1 MNMQNPNHL
10 LPLVRKQ
17 TSRPVPTG
25 IEALRAEIMAR
36 HGQATVAVLFYGSCF
51 RKGDAFDGLVDL
63 YVLVDNYRSAY
74 RRRLH
79 AVFNK
84 LLPPNVYYLEVSYNG
99 KTLRAKY
106 TVISVADF
114 QRGTSPDWFH
124 SYIWGRFAQPTGIL
138 YVRNDRAA
146 EVVHAALA
154 QSVVTFMTRAL
165 PLVPEQFD
173 ARDVW
178 HLGLLYSYRSEL
190 RAERPE
196 KLVRLFD
203 AAPQHYE
210 QMTAAALGLIPYQI
224 DRLTDAEP
232 LRYQA
237 NISPRKRLGNR
248 WAWRLR
254 FVQGKIL
261 SVLRLL
267 KALFTFKGGI
277 DYVLWKIER
286 HSGVAIEI
294 APRLRRLPVV
304 GIFVIFWKL
313 YRRGAFR

>member
-1 MNMQNPNHL
+1 MQNPNHL

-25 IEALRAEIMAR
+25 IEALRAEILAR
-36 HGQATVAVLFYGSCF
+36 HGQATAAILFYGSCF

-79 AVFNK
+79 AVVNK
-84 LLPPNVYYLEVSYNG
+84 LLPPNVYYLEVAYNG

-138 YVRNDRAA
+138 YVRNERAA

-154 QSVVTFMTRAL
+154 QSVVTFMTQAL
-165 PLVPEQFD
+165 PLVPEKFG

-210 QMTAAALGLIPYQI
+210 QMTEAAMDLIPYRI

-232 LRYQA
+232 SRYQA
-237 NISPRKRLGNR
+237 HISSRKRFGNR

-261 SVLRLL
+261 SMLRLL

-286 HSGVAIEI
+286 HSGVSIEV
-294 APRLRRLPVV
+294 APRLRRLPFV

>member
-1 MNMQNPNHL
+1 MQNPNPL
-10 LPLVRKQ
+10 LPIIRKQ
-17 TSRPVPTG
+17 TSRPAPTG
-25 IEALRAEIMAR
+25 LEALRAEILAR
-36 HGQATVAVLFYGSCF
+36 HGQATAAILFYGSCF

-74 RRRLH
+74 RRRLP
-79 AVFNK
+79 AVFNR
-84 LLPPNVYYLEVSYNG
+84 LLPPNVYYLEVAYDG
-99 KTLRAKY
+99 KTLRSKY

-114 QRGTSPDWFH
+114 QHGTSPDWFH

-138 YVRNDRAA
+138 YVRNARAA
-146 EVVHAALA
+146 EVIHAALA

-165 PLVPEQFD
+165 PLAPEHFG
-173 ARDVW
+173 ARDIW

-203 AAPQHYE
+203 AAPQHYR
-210 QMTAAALGLIPYQI
+210 QMTDAAMDLIPYHI
-224 DRLTDAEP
+224 DRLTEAEP
-232 LRYQA
+232 PRYHA
-237 NISPRKRLGNR
+237 RISARRRLANR

-261 SVLRLL
+261 SILRLL

-286 HSGVAIEI
+286 HSGVAIDV

-304 GIFVIFWKL
+304 GIFVIFWRL

>member
-1 MNMQNPNHL
+1 MNMQNPNQL

-25 IEALRAEIMAR
+25 IEALSAEILAR
-36 HGQATVAVLFYGSCF
+36 HGQATAAILFYGSCF

-63 YVLVDNYRSAY
+63 YVLVDSYRSAY

-79 AVFNK
+79 AVANK
-84 LLPPNVYYLEVSYNG
+84 LLPPNVYYLEVAYNG

-138 YVRNDRAA
+138 YTRNDQAA
-146 EVVHAALA
+146 DVVHAALA
-154 QSVVTFMTRAL
+154 RSVVTFLTQAL
-165 PLVPEQFD
+165 PLVPEQFG

-196 KLVRLFD
+196 KLVRLFE

-210 QMTAAALGLIPYQI
+210 QMTEAAIDLIPFSI
-224 DRLTDAEP
+224 DRLTDTEP
-232 LRYQA
+232 LCYQA
-237 NISPRKRLGNR
+237 RISPRKRFRNR

-254 FVQGKIL
+254 FMQGKIL

-286 HSGVAIEI
+286 HSGVSIEV

>member
-1 MNMQNPNHL
+1 MQNTNHL

-25 IEALRAEIMAR
+25 IEALRAEILTR
-36 HGQATVAVLFYGSCF
+36 YGRATAAVLFYGSCF

-74 RRRLH
+74 RRSLH

-84 LLPPNVYYLEVSYNG
+84 LLPPNVYYLEVAYKG
-99 KTLRAKY
+99 KILRAKY

-114 QRGTSPDWFH
+114 QRGTSLDWFH

-138 YVRNDRAA
+138 YVRNEQTA

-165 PLVPEQFD
+165 PLVSEQFG

-196 KLVRLFD
+196 KLMRLFE
-203 AAPQHYE
+203 AAPLHYE
-210 QMTAAALGLIPYQI
+210 QMTEAAMDLIPYRI
-224 DRLTDAEP
+224 DRLTDTEP
-232 LRYQA
+232 PRYHA
-237 NISPRKRLGNR
+237 HISSRKRLGNR

-267 KALFTFKGGI
+267 KALFTFKGGV

-286 HSGVAIEI
+286 HSGVAIEV

-304 GIFVIFWKL
+304 GICVIFWRL

>member
-1 MNMQNPNHL
+1 MQSSNHL

-25 IEALRAEIMAR
+25 IEALRAEILAR
-36 HGQATVAVLFYGSCF
+36 HGPATAAILFYGSCF

-74 RRRLH
+74 RRSLH

-84 LLPPNVYYLEVSYNG
+84 LLPPNVYYLEVAYN
-99 KTLRAKY
+99 KTTLRAKY
-106 TVISVADF
+106 TVISVGDF

-124 SYIWGRFAQPTGIL
+124 SYLWGRFAQPTGIL
-138 YVRNDRAA
+138 YARNDKAA
-146 EVVHAALA
+146 EAVHAALA
-154 QSVVTFMTRAL
+154 RSVVTFMTRAL
-165 PLVPEQFD
+165 PLVPEQFS

-210 QMTAAALGLIPYQI
+210 QMTEAAMDLIPYRI
-224 DRLTDAEP
+224 DRFADAEP
-232 LRYQA
+232 PRYRA
-237 NISPRKRLGNR
+237 RISSRKRFANR

-277 DYVLWKIER
+277 DYVLWKVER
-286 HSGVAIEI
+286 HSGVTIEV
-294 APRLRRLPVV
+294 APRLRRLPIV
-304 GIFVIFWKL
+304 GIFIIFWRL

>member
-1 MNMQNPNHL
+1 MQNSNDL
-10 LPLVRKQ
+10 MPLIRKQ
-17 TSRPVPTG
+17 TSRTVPSG
-25 IEALRAEIMAR
+25 LEALCAEILAR
-36 HGQATVAVLFYGSCF
+36 YGEATAAILFYGSCF

-63 YVLVDNYRSAY
+63 YVLVDNYRAAY
-74 RRRLH
+74 RRRMP

-84 LLPPNVYYLEVSYNG
+84 LLPPNVYYLEVPYNG
-99 KTLRAKY
+99 QALRAKY

-114 QRGTSPDWFH
+114 QRGTSLDWFH

-138 YVRNDRAA
+138 HVRNAQVA
-146 EVVHAALA
+146 EAVHAALA

-165 PLVPEQFD
+165 PLAPEQFD

-178 HLGLLYSYRSEL
+178 YLGLLYSYRSEL
-190 RAERPE
+190 RAERPD
-196 KLVRLFD
+196 KLVRLFE

-210 QMTAAALGLIPYQI
+210 QMTAAAIEFLPYRI
-224 DRLTDAEP
+224 DRMTDDGP
-232 LRYQA
+232 LRYCA
-237 NISPRKRLGNR
+237 RISSRKRLANR

-286 HSGVAIEI
+286 HSGITIEVT
-294 APRLRRLPVV
+294 PRLRRIPLI
-304 GIFVIFWKL
+304 GIVVIFWKL

>member
-1 MNMQNPNHL
+1 MHNPNRL
-10 LPLVRKQ
+10 IPLICEQ
-17 TSRPVPTG
+17 TARPAPTG
-25 IEALRAEIMAR
+25 LEALCAEIIAR
-36 HGQATVAVLFYGSCF
+36 HDDAIAAILFYGSCF

-63 YVLVDNYRSAY
+63 YVLVDDYRAAY
-74 RRRLH
+74 RRPLH

-84 LLPPNVYYLEVSYNG
+84 LLPPNVYYLEVPYNG
-99 KTLRAKY
+99 QTLRAKY

-114 QRGTSPDWFH
+114 QHGTSLDWFH
-124 SYIWGRFAQPTGIL
+124 SYIWGRFAQPAGIL
-138 YVRNDRAA
+138 HVRDAQVA
-146 EVVHAALA
+146 ETVHAALA
-154 QSVVTFMTRAL
+154 QSVVTFLSRAL

-173 ARDVW
+173 ARDIW
-178 HLGLLYSYRSEL
+178 HQGLLYSYRSEL
-190 RAERPE
+190 RAERPD

-210 QMTAAALGLIPYQI
+210 QMTEAALEFLPHRI
-224 DRLTDAEP
+224 DRMPDTDP
-232 LRYQA
+232 QRYCA
-237 NISPRKRLGNR
+237 LISARKRCGNR

-254 FVQGKIL
+254 FGQGKIL

-286 HSGVAIEI
+286 HSGVTIEV
-294 APRLRRLPVV
+294 APRLRRIPLI
-304 GIFVIFWKL
+304 GIVVIFWKL

>member
-1 MNMQNPNHL
+1 MQNPNHL

-25 IEALRAEIMAR
+25 IEALRAEILAR
-36 HGQATVAVLFYGSCF
+36 HGQATAAVLFYGSCF

-84 LLPPNVYYLEVSYNG
+84 LLPPNVYYLEVAYNG

-106 TVISVADF
+106 TVISIVDF

-146 EVVHAALA
+146 EVVHTALA
-154 QSVVTFMTRAL
+154 QSVITFMTRTL
-165 PLVPEQFD
+165 PLVPEQFG

-190 RAERPE
+190 RAERPA

-210 QMTAAALGLIPYQI
+210 QMTKAALDLIPYRI

-232 LRYQA
+232 SRYQA
-237 NISPRKRLGNR
+237 HISARKRFGNR
-248 WAWRLR
+248 WAWRLL

-261 SVLRLL
+261 SLLRLL

-286 HSGVAIEI
+286 HSGVSIEV

>member
-1 MNMQNPNHL
+1 MHNPNHL
-10 LPLVRKQ
+10 LRLVRKQ
-17 TSRPVPTG
+17 TARPVPTG
-25 IEALRAEIMAR
+25 IEALRAEILAR
-36 HGQATVAVLFYGSCF
+36 HGQATAAVLFYGSCF

-79 AVFNK
+79 AVMNK
-84 LLPPNVYYLEVSYNG
+84 LLPPNVYYLEVAYNG

-106 TVISVADF
+106 SVISVADF
-114 QRGTSPDWFH
+114 QRGTSLAWFH

-138 YVRNDRAA
+138 YVRNSQVA
-146 EVVHAALA
+146 ELVHAALTR
-154 QSVVTFMTRAL
+154 SVVTFLTRAL
-165 PLVPEQFD
+165 PLVPQQFG

-203 AAPQHYE
+203 ATPRHYE
-210 QMTAAALGLIPYQI
+210 QMTAAAMDLIPHHI

-232 LRYQA
+232 LRYRA
-237 NISPRKRLGNR
+237 RISSRLRFRNR

-286 HSGVAIEI
+286 HSGVVIEV

-304 GIFVIFWKL
+304 GIFIIFWRL